1 MNLQSSKKKKDI
13 MKLKVIIHH
22 CTSWSVF
29 KKRANE
35 IFTALSQSIADA
47 DFELVLNDE
56 GKAKRG
62 SFEIYIE
69 KEDGERKQ
77 LWSGISKSPRKEK
90 FPDVEKDLKQQVLK
104 IIKQSIMQH

>member
-1 MNLQSSKKKKDI
+1 M

-35 IFTALSQSIADA
+35 IFTALSQSITDA

-69 KEDGERKQ
+69 KQDGERTQ
-77 LWSGISKSPRKEK
+77 VWSGITKGPPRKDK
-90 FPDVEKDLKQQVLK
+90 FPDVEKDLKAQVLK
-104 IIKQSIMQH
+104 IIKE